1 LPIRTIIVD
10 DEELAR
16 SRIRNLLKPEPDIEV
31 VTECADGHAAVAAIR
46 RHRPDLLL
54 LDVQMPE
61 VDGFRVLEMVGEQQ
75 RPVVIFVTAYD
86 RYALRAFDALA
97 LDYLLK
103 PFNRARFQKALQ
115 RARTQIAREQRD
127 RVDERLAAL
136 LKQMHAPS
144 RYLDRLVIRSAGRV
158 VFLRTVDVQWLE
170 ACANYVRLHVG
181 KETHM
186 LRGTMNALESQ
197 LDPAKFVRIHR
208 STIVQLDCV
217 KELQS
222 SFEGEHVVVLHDGSR
237 LLMSRGYRHRF
248 DEVFSERV

>member
-1 LPIRTIIVD
+1 MAIRAIIVD

-16 SRIRNLLKPEPDIEV
+16 SRVRNLLKPEADVEV
-31 VTECADGHAAVAAIR
+31 VAECPDGPAAVTAIR
-46 RHRPDLLL
+46 KLRPDLLL

-61 VDGFRVLEMVGEQQ
+61 VDGFRVLEMVGDQQ

-115 RARTQIAREQRD
+115 RARVQIAREQRD

-136 LKQMHAPS
+136 LKQMRAPEQC
-144 RYLDRLVIRSAGRV
+144 LDRLVIRSSGRI
-158 VFLRTVDVQWLE
+158 VFLRTADVQWFE

-181 KETHM
+181 RETHM

-222 SFEGEHVVVLHDGSR
+222 SFDGDHVVVLHDGSR
-237 LLMSRGYRHRF
+237 LMMSRGYRHRF

>member
-1 LPIRTIIVD
+1 MSIRAVIVD

-16 SRIRNLLKPEPDIEV
+16 SRVRNLLKPEADVEV
-31 VTECADGHAAVAAIR
+31 VAECPDGHAAVAAIKK
-46 RHRPDLLL
+46 HHPDLLL

-103 PFNRARFQKALQ
+103 PFNRSRFQKALQ
-115 RARTQIAREQRD
+115 RARVQIAREQRD

-136 LKQMHAPS
+136 LKQVRAPAK
-144 RYLDRLVIRSAGRV
+144 YLDRLVIRSAGRV
-158 VFLRTVDVQWLE
+158 VFLRTADVQWFE
-170 ACANYVRLHVG
+170 ACANYVRLHAG
-181 KETHM
+181 KDTHM
-186 LRGTMNALESQ
+186 LRGTMNSLESQ
-197 LDPAKFVRIHR
+197 LDPAKFARIHR

-222 SFEGEHVVVLHDGSR
+222 SFDGEHVVVLHDGTR

-248 DEVFSERV
+248 DEVFSERS

>member
-1 LPIRTIIVD
+1 LPIRAIIVD

-16 SRIRNLLKPEPDIEV
+16 SRIRNLLKPESDVEV
-31 VTECADGHAAVAAIR
+31 VTECAGGNEAVAAIR
-46 RHRPDLLL
+46 KLRPDLLL

-61 VDGFRVLEMVGEQQ
+61 VDGFGVLEMIGEQQ

-86 RYALRAFDALA
+86 RYALQAFDALA

-115 RARTQIAREQRD
+115 RARVQIAREHRD

-136 LKQMHAPS
+136 LKQMRAPAK
-144 RYLDRLVIRSAGRV
+144 YLDRLVIRSAGRV
-158 VFLRTVDVQWLE
+158 TFLRTGDVQWFE
-170 ACANYVRLHVG
+170 ACANYVRLHAG
-181 KETHM
+181 RETHM

-197 LDPAKFVRIHR
+197 LDPARFVRIHR
-208 STIVQLDCV
+208 STIVQVDCV

-222 SFEGEHVVVLHDGSR
+222 SFEGEHVVVLNDGAR
-237 LLMSRGYRHRF
+237 LLMSRGYRRHF
-248 DEVFSERV
+248 DEVFSEHV